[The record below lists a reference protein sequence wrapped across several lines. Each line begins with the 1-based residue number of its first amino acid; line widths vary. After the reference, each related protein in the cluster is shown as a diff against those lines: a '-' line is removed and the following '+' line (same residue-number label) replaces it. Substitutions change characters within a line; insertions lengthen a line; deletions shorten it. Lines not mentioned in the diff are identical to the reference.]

1 VPEQLLL
8 PGIEPP
14 VAPTD
19 RLFFALQPDA
29 DAAARIASL
38 AQTLRDAHELK
49 GKPLK
54 TPHLHVTLHFLG
66 DHVGLPQPLV
76 AAASQAAA
84 RIACPPF
91 HVTFDRVASFRN
103 KARRPQPLVL
113 LCSDDESALV
123 AFRQTLTDALKQ
135 EGLAQGLDMRFTPHV
150 TLLYDTRVLPERQV
164 EPIQWVVT
172 EFVLIHS
179 LIGKTRHIPLGRW
192 PLRG

>member
-1 VPEQLLL
+1 MPEQLLL

-14 VAPTD
+14 VAPTES
-19 RLFFALQPDA
+19 LFFALQPDA

-38 AQTLRDAHELK
+38 ALTLRDAHELK

-54 TPHLHVTLHFLG
+54 TPHFHVTLQFLG

-84 RIACPPF
+84 RIAGPPF
-91 HVTFDRVASFRN
+91 HVTFDRVASFRH

-123 AFRQTLTDALKQ
+123 AFRHTLTDALKQ
-135 EGLAQGLDMRFTPHV
+135 EGLAQSLDMRFTPHV
-150 TLLYDTRVLPERQV
+150 TLLYDTRLLPERQV
-164 EPIQWVVT
+164 EPIHGW
-172 EFVLIHS
+172 
-179 LIGKTRHIPLGRW
+179 
-192 PLRG
+192 

>member
-1 VPEQLLL
+1 VSEQLLL

-14 VAPTD
+14 VAHTD

-54 TPHLHVTLHFLG
+54 TPHFHVTLHFLG

-76 AAASQAAA
+76 AAARRAAA
-84 RIACPPF
+84 RVACPPF
-91 HVTFDRVASFRN
+91 DVTFNRVASFRN

-113 LCSDDESALV
+113 LCSDDASALV
-123 AFRQTLTDALKQ
+123 AFKQTLTDALKQ
-135 EGLAQGLDMRFTPHV
+135 EGLAQSLDMRFTPHI

-164 EPIQWVVT
+164 EPIKWTVT
-172 EFVLIHS
+172 EFVLIQS